1 MPSISRPAPPSGAG
15 FFSPRADVLIVLGLF
30 FLPFLLPGVAILGRD
45 GLLGADLPEFHLPHQ
60 QFIYSLMRE
69 GTIPFW
75 NPFAYG
81 GAPEFGNPEMAP
93 MYPPVL
99 FPLLL
104 FGPAMM
110 LKIKFLIHLGLLGAG
125 CFLLLRQYSLPLWLA
140 ALAALTLEASGFP
153 ITKIALPNVGDSAAW
168 APWLLCLN
176 LGFSRRPTL
185 LRGLVYAL
193 FGGCTLLLF
202 FPQITVTLLLLL
214 VLAGAARFV
223 KCHAVRLRSEYRLQP
238 ALWIHGLLLPLA
250 ELAVVAA
257 LLRYP
262 PQPTRFPEP
271 GWRCAFQGMGAM
283 GVVSLLLVAFLW
295 AGWLWAR
302 RLRVRIEWKGAWRWA
317 AGFGGVWLLAAAFA
331 APQLAVTGE
340 LIVHSTQSAL
350 RYEKD
355 EDYFTGAQAYGSVRD
370 FLETSALARRKE
382 SVNNMALGPVVY
394 LLALAGLLGGFHR
407 RHRHFLFFTAG
418 AVLTGA
424 IYMAAPGVFDVFRR
438 LPFFGKFAGLSRY
451 LAFLNLFLVLMAALA
466 AQFWIRRAP
475 ARFKG
480 AARSLVAIGF
490 LVNLAFLGY
499 HQLGYWRELR
509 AAVRFRIP
517 PSIAQKVRAS
527 VSPEER
533 ILVDARDRDE
543 FVPLLMFSLVERMP
557 GLAGYGPMRL
567 GNYDSWL
574 RAHNASLGV
583 AHDDYRAAL
592 LEPTPSPWTRAMRV
606 RGFLYPPGA
615 RPGIGTEEAADSLV
629 TAWEH
634 EGWRLMIDREIPPPA
649 WPENDLQRRPPV
661 PRIPSRWNAAL
672 IWEEMN
678 RLELAIENPGEA
690 GWAVVSLPRYPGWK
704 AWVNGLPSETA
715 SAYGFLTAVRVP
727 AGKSV
732 VDLEYRPRS
741 FAAGWLCF
749 LMAVWVW
756 LVLFGLARLRAAGPV
771 GRATPKRFLIAA
783 ISGALP
789 LCGVAA
795 GLWAG
800 PLDSLLMRVAE
811 LSALAALA
819 LLAARWAGAGGV
831 SPASGRG

>member
-15 FFSPRADVLIVLGLF
+15 FFSPRADLLIVLGLF

-60 QFIYSLMRE
+60 QFIHSHLRE

-99 FPLLL
+99 LPLLL

-125 CFLLLRQYSLPLWLA
+125 CFLLLRQFSLPLWLA
-140 ALAALTLEASGFP
+140 ALAALTLEAGGFS

-176 LGFSRRPTL
+176 LRFSRRPTL

-193 FGGCTLLLF
+193 FGGCMLLLF
-202 FPQITVTLLLLL
+202 FPQITVTLVLLLAL
-214 VLAGAARFV
+214 MGAARFV
-223 KCHAVRLRSEYRLQP
+223 KCGAARPSSLGP
-238 ALWIHGLLLPLA
+238 ARWIHGLLLPLA

-262 PQPTRFPEP
+262 PQPRPFPQP

-283 GVVSLLLVAFLW
+283 GVVSLVLVAFLW

-302 RLRVRIEWKGAWRWA
+302 RLRVRIEWRGAWRWA

-340 LIVHSTQSAL
+340 LILHSNQSAL

-355 EDYFTGAQAYGSVRD
+355 EDYFTGVQAYGSVRD
-370 FLETSALARRKE
+370 FLETSALARHKE

-407 RHRHFLFFTAG
+407 RHRYFLFFTAG

-424 IYMAAPGVFDVFRR
+424 VYMAAPGVFDVFRR

-475 ARFKG
+475 ARFKR
-480 AARSLVAIGF
+480 AARSLVALGF
-490 LVNLAFLGY
+490 LINLAFLGY

-509 AAVRFRIP
+509 AAPHFRVP

-533 ILVDARDRDE
+533 ILVDARDREE

-567 GNYDSWL
+567 ENYDSWL
-574 RAHNASLGV
+574 KAHNASLGV

-592 LEPTPSPWTRAMRV
+592 WEPAPSPWTRAMRV

-615 RPGIGTEEAADSLV
+615 RPGIGTEKAADSLV

-634 EGWRLMIDREIPPPA
+634 EGWRLMIDREIPPPP

-661 PRIPSRWNAAL
+661 PRIPSRWTATLIPFPGGAPSDAL
-672 IWEEMN
+672 MH
-678 RLELAIENPGEA
+678 RLNYRIHNPGAET
-690 GWAVVSLPRYPGWK
+690 WAVFPYPNYPGWCS
-704 AWVNGLPSETA
+704 WVNGVKTPVQT
-715 SAYGFLTAVRVP
+715 AYGFLRSVRVP
-727 AGKSV
+727 AGDAEV
-732 VDLEYRPRS
+732 RWEYRPLS
-741 FAAGWLCF
+741 FALGWLVF
-749 LMAVWVW
+749 LWAVWTW
-756 LVLFGLARLRAAGPV
+756 IALYGLAGSQCGRRA
-771 GRATPKRFLIAA
+771 FL
-783 ISGALP
+783 
-789 LCGVAA
+789 
-795 GLWAG
+795 
-800 PLDSLLMRVAE
+800 
-811 LSALAALA
+811 ALACAGGPLA
-819 LLAARWAGAGGV
+819 LLVAGRVLWNIPDLLLPRIAEFGV
-831 SPASGRG
+831 IFTLAWICPWILKNWVRSHQP